1 LTGVNDGTSLGNVV
15 VPMGVLDGDR
25 TANGSVNISDINEVK
40 AQSGNATTAGN
51 FQTGPIST

>member
-1 LTGVNDGTSLGNVV
+1 MGNVV
-15 VPMGVLDGDR
+15 VPMGVLNGDR